1 MIPVAVISTD
11 WHIRPDNVE
20 LSLDLTAQQIRLAQ
34 EMNVKSL
41 ICLGDVFDSRKAQ
54 PEIVL
59 NTFSQIL
66 TMIQQA
72 GMKLIC
78 IPGNHD
84 KTDPHSESSYLTPF
98 KEWDCLHLV
107 ESWDANV
114 LMDDYDDIF
123 VGFIPYFSEDTWIDY
138 FNKMKEQADSSGCIN
153 SYLFTHMAVSGSV
166 NNDGSKVESRIN
178 GKLLKGFDK
187 VFLGHYHNYQQP
199 LANVYHLAAW
209 KQSNFGENEDKGFYI
224 LKVDNDNNLD
234 IEFWRS
240 EFPKFITYEMDA
252 SELDTKMAK
261 EITSQLQGSSDKVRI
276 SIKGDTAEI
285 KSASAKILEDSG
297 IKVKKDFVTGQ
308 AEVSQIKD
316 YRKKDA
322 MIEAF
327 REFCEEKGY
336 DFEEGLEYIE
346 KAYE

>member
-1 MIPVAVISTD
+1 MIPIAVISTD

-20 LSLDLTAQQIRLAQ
+20 LSLDLAAQQIRLA
-34 EMNVKSL
+34 EESDVRLL

-84 KTDPHSESSYLTPF
+84 KTDPCSESSYLTPF
-98 KEWDCLHLV
+98 KEWDCLYLV
-107 ESWDANV
+107 ESWDANIGTE
-114 LMDDYDDIF
+114 DYEDIF
-123 VGFIPYFSEDTWIDY
+123 IGFIPYFREEVWLDY
-138 FNKMKEQADSSGCIN
+138 FNVMKKQSEASGCI
-153 SYLFTHMAVSGSV
+153 SRYLFTHMAVNGSV
-166 NNDGSKVESRIN
+166 NNDGSKVQNKITKKVLE
-178 GKLLKGFDK
+178 GFDK

-199 LANVYHLAAW
+199 LPNVYHLAAW

-224 LKVDNDNNLD
+224 LKADKNCNVD
-234 IEFWRS
+234 IEFRQS

-252 SELDTKMAK
+252 SELDMKTAK
-261 EITSQLQGSSDKVRI
+261 EITSQFKGSSDKIRI
-276 SIKGDTAEI
+276 SIKGDVAEI
-285 KSASAKILEDSG
+285 KSASAKVLEESG
-297 IKVKKDFVTGQ
+297 IKVKK
-308 AEVSQIKD
+308 EIELKKSEMSQVKD
-316 YRKKDA
+316 YRKKEA

-327 REFCEEKGY
+327 REFCDEKGY
-336 DFEEGLEYIE
+336 DFDEGIEYLE

>member
-1 MIPVAVISTD
+1 MIPIAVISTD

-20 LSLDLTAQQIRLAQ
+20 LSLDLAAQQIRLAK
-34 EMNVKSL
+34 EMEVQSL

-59 NTFSQIL
+59 NTFSRIL
-66 TMIQQA
+66 DMVEEA
-72 GMKLIC
+72 GMTLMC

-84 KTDPHSESSYLTPF
+84 KTDPCSETSYLTPF
-98 KEWDCLHLV
+98 IGRKSFKIAEQWSFLFLT
-107 ESWDANV
+107 DAIV
-114 LMDDYDDIF
+114 IGIL
-123 VGFIPYFSEDTWIDY
+123 PYFREDIWLE
-138 FNKMKEQADSSGCIN
+138 MLSSLKDCMNVYSGKK
-153 SYLFTHMAVSGSV
+153 YLFSHQAVTGSV
-166 NNDGSKVESRIN
+166 NNDGSKVQNRIMRKDL
-178 GKLLKGFDK
+178 GGFEK

-199 LANVYHLAAW
+199 LPNVYHLAAW

-224 LKVDNDNNLD
+224 LNADENGDVD
-234 IEFWRS
+234 IEFRQS

-261 EITSQLQGSSDKVRI
+261 EITSQFQGSSDKVRI
-276 SIKGDTAEI
+276 SIKGNTAEI

-308 AEVSQIKD
+308 TEVSQIKD

-336 DFEEGLEYIE
+336 DFEEGLKYIE
-346 KAYE
+346 KAYG